1 MRCASNTTSM
11 AAATKRYTS
20 LYSSLDILTDHRIRI
35 QKELADITVD
45 PPSNCSA
52 GPKSD
57 NLFEWVA
64 TIMGPQGMENN
75 RISCQQ
81 NK

>member
-1 MRCASNTTSM
+1 MS
-11 AAATKRYTS
+11 AATKRYIA
-20 LYSSLDILTDHRIRI
+20 SSFNWHSALINKYLLRI

-64 TIMGPQGMENN
+64 TIMGPQGK
-75 RISCQQ
+75 IVIACTLP
-81 NK
+81 

>member
-1 MRCASNTTSM
+1 M
-11 AAATKRYTS
+11 
-20 LYSSLDILTDHRIRI
+20 ILNKKLIFPLRI

-64 TIMGPQGMENN
+64 TIMGPQGIILTLKTIFFRFVMLYIGSPYAGGIVNTYLAH
-75 RISCQQ
+75 
-81 NK
+81 